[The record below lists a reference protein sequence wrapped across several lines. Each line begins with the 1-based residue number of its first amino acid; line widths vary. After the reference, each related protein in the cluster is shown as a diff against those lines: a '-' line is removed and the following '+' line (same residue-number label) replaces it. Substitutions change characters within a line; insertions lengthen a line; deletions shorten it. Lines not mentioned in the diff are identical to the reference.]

1 MMMEKVL
8 SRSLRMM
15 FSSGAAV
22 IGLGLLSQSANA
34 QQDTPQPA
42 MQRVEV
48 TGSSIKRTDVEG
60 SLPVQTITHEDI
72 QKLGVTST
80 EQLLSS
86 LSSIS
91 AVGASNVAQG
101 VGASTY
107 GESTASLRGLGSSK
121 TLVLVN
127 GHRLP
132 NYATDGTSVDINSI
146 PLASID
152 HVEVLKDGASGV
164 YGSDAIGGVINF
176 ITRQN
181 FTGVEVTGYGSGTK
195 DGGGQSDKASIIV
208 GFGDFDTDRYNITLS
223 GDVARD
229 AHISGAQRSYAN
241 MSWNNNGLRDGSAT
255 PSGVITTLD
264 GATIG
269 TPTPLNNCSV
279 AGSTYDANSKSCR
292 FNSAPYADLTPE
304 VKRSNVGGS
313 FRFKLNDNNELYAEG
328 FYSHQLT
335 TTLAQPSPYKY
346 SFQDTDTAFAAQG
359 VGPSIV
365 LSPSSPYYP
374 SAFLAGKPVGVS
386 YRAFDGGIRR
396 HEDVANQT
404 HLVLG
409 ERGTLHGY
417 DYDVNYVHNS
427 SDVTE
432 STQSGYQSQVALVK
446 LLSNNNAFNPFAMTQ
461 SPALAAQIRATNY
474 VGEMINSTL
483 SNDALSAHFSG

>member
-1 MMMEKVL
+1 MMMEKAI
-8 SRSLRMM
+8 SRSLRLM
-15 FSSGAAV
+15 FSSGAAM
-22 IGLGLLSQSANA
+22 IGLGLLAQPAGA
-34 QQDTPQPA
+34 QQATDAT

-127 GHRLP
+127 GHRLA

-255 PSGVITTLD
+255 PSGALTSMD
-264 GATIG
+264 GNATALG
-269 TPTPLNNCSV
+269 NPLTQANC
-279 AGSTYDANSKSCR
+279 
-292 FNSAPYADLTPE
+292 
-304 VKRSNVGGS
+304 
-313 FRFKLNDNNELYAEG
+313 
-328 FYSHQLT
+328 
-335 TTLAQPSPYKY
+335 
-346 SFQDTDTAFAAQG
+346 
-359 VGPSIV
+359 
-365 LSPSSPYYP
+365 
-374 SAFLAGKPVGVS
+374 
-386 YRAFDGGIRR
+386 
-396 HEDVANQT
+396 
-404 HLVLG
+404 
-409 ERGTLHGY
+409 
-417 DYDVNYVHNS
+417 
-427 SDVTE
+427 
-432 STQSGYQSQVALVK
+432 
-446 LLSNNNAFNPFAMTQ
+446 
-461 SPALAAQIRATNY
+461 ATN
-474 VGEMINSTL
+474 GSQW
-483 SNDALSAHFSG
+483 